1 LLLLLSQIAS
11 ITEAADVAGLLA
23 PGSSPPSVRSSPD
36 PQQQQQ
42 LPPEHEQQQIQPAA
56 PHLEAPQQQQSLE
69 QHEAGMHQQEETV
82 SHWATP
88 LQQQKQQQ
96 EESLFA
102 DGQSESSFTT
112 GADSLPVS
120 PTSSLTPPS
129 SSKARTRSQ
138 ARHEKAAAK
147 AAAKAAKAAAAE
159 QERLAAGLS
168 SPGSSMMSLLQRI
181 KRTMPSIKHRPGSGS
196 GSSCTGGKAVS
207 TASPVKDSPRGS
219 SASCNGPN
227 VSSCATSRPQ
237 ASAQLFV
244 DSLGSWG
251 HKASHQQQHD
261 VQRQRT
267 TSDSAA
273 GGVSLDDVCLDMG
286 PEHAPEQDAVQAAAQ
301 QHVSS
306 PQQQQQLAQAALP
319 ADAAAAAAK
328 PAAGRS
334 STAAQLAA
342 TMEQFRQ
349 SAQQMQQ
356 LWMQLQ
362 SLSLDSDEACK
373 LQQMLTP
380 HKAGAAAAAVSPAAV
395 GAASPGP
402 ASSSQQRASAEP
414 VQLVKQMVQDEVL
427 QTIYGLHAA
436 VTGMPSSA
444 AGPLMPGK
452 AHIGM
457 CLSMWW
463 VVSQLVWF
471 QSQLLHIYMCRAA
484 LGCVSTC
491 PGEYCRQSAPP
502 HKTIH
507 VLA

>member
-1 LLLLLSQIAS
+1 MQSAQHQQQEQQPVTPL
-11 ITEAADVAGLLA
+11 DVQA
-23 PGSSPPSVRSSPD
+23 
-36 PQQQQQ
+36 QQQQQ
-42 LPPEHEQQQIQPAA
+42 Q
-56 PHLEAPQQQQSLE
+56 
-69 QHEAGMHQQEETV
+69 QQEETG
-82 SHWATP
+82 SPWATP
-88 LQQQKQQQ
+88 LRQQQQQH
-96 EESLFA
+96 EEPFFA
-102 DGQSESSFTT
+102 EVQSEGSFAT

-138 ARHEKAAAK
+138 ARREKAAAK

-196 GSSCTGGKAVS
+196 GSGSSCTGGKAVS

-219 SASCNGPN
+219 SASCNGHN

-237 ASAQLFV
+237 AAAQLFV

-251 HKASHQQQHD
+251 HEASHRQQHD

-273 GGVSLDDVCLDMG
+273 GGVSLDDVCLDM
-286 PEHAPEQDAVQAAAQ
+286 APAHTTAQDAGQAPAQ
-301 QHVSS
+301 QHVSL
-306 PQQQQQLAQAALP
+306 PQQQQQLAHAAV
-319 ADAAAAAAK
+319 ATDAAAAAASPADVK
-328 PAAGRS
+328 PTAGRS

-362 SLSLDSDEACK
+362 SLSLEPDEACK

-380 HKAGAAAAAVSPAAV
+380 HKAGAAAAVTPVAP

-402 ASSSQQRASAEP
+402 ASSSQQRSSAEP

-436 VTGMPSSA
+436 VTGMPSNA
-444 AGPLMPGK
+444 TGPLMPG
-452 AHIGM
+452 AIHMGVCVCARGGV
-457 CLSMWW
+457 CLIH
-463 VVSQLVWF
+463 VVLCAKCCMLVF
-471 QSQLLHIYMCRAA
+471 AVLLQR
-484 LGCVSTC
+484 CVSHLLMQAVWATGYTESYHIVC
-491 PGEYCRQSAPP
+491 
-502 HKTIH
+502 